1 MISAKRGSAKHVQR
15 HRNRASHVWCS
26 AGHVWRNLLQ
36 SWPVWREITRQSG
49 SAPAKLTQRR
59 LALNDLARR
68 KVALG
73 GASHVSRARNDPE
86 RAQNDEASPLTL
98 AALAL

>member
-1 MISAKRGSAKHVQR
+1 MPSAIETEPVMFGVALVTFG
-15 HRNRASHVWCS
+15 AICCS
-26 AGHVWRNLLQ
+26 AN
-36 SWPVWREITRQSG
+36 PVWREITRQSG

-98 AALAL
+98 GRALAL